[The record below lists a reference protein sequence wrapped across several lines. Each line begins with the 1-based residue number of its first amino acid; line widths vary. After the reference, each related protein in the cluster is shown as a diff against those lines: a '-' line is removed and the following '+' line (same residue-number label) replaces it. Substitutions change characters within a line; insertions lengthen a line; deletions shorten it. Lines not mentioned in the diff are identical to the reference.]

1 MNQKFFEEFV
11 ERGKR
16 NTEIYR
22 EIFRAEP
29 DNEQTSSKKLK
40 KDRKEFS
47 EMSNEELLDK
57 YKELVGEIKGHYV
70 EFPFD
75 YLKEQNLSLKLLDKE
90 KLVPAI
96 NFV

>member
-1 MNQKFFEEFV
+1 MKEFIS
-11 ERGKR
+11 RGKR

-29 DNEQTSSKKLK
+29 DNYQTSSKQLK
-40 KDRKEFS
+40 EDRKI
-47 EMSNEELLDK
+47 MANMPNEELLENYNK
-57 YKELVGEIKGHYV
+57 LSGEIKGHYV
-70 EFPFD
+70 EYPFD
-75 YLKEQNLSLKLLDKE
+75 YLKDQSLSLKLLDKE